1 MLSSPL
7 AAAAAQPCTSAH
19 HCTSADSLPPW
30 TCAPLHL
37 CIPAG
42 LRAPHELCARTLYE
56 ARWRAWLSAW
66 EAGGRGGGG
75 ARGSRGGGG
84 GGGRRNRTLF
94 GSRVALRAVLGAA
107 GASSAG
113 EAEHARGQPDSATAL
128 SEACAEHERGCVP
141 LRRASISNP
150 PTQTPT
156 TNLPQVTLV
165 PHPHPDS
172 RPNPSPRLWAQ
183 P

>member
-1 MLSSPL
+1 MLSSLL
-7 AAAAAQPCTSAH
+7 AAQLPRNPAPLRTIAPLPTVE
-19 HCTSADSLPPW
+19 PPW
-30 TCAPLHL
+30 TSAPLHL
-37 CIPAG
+37 CTPAG

-75 ARGSRGGGG
+75 ARGGRGGGGGGG

-107 GASSAG
+107 QASSAG
-113 EAEHARGQPDSATAL
+113 EAEHARGQPDSAAAL

-141 LRRASISNP
+141 LRRASISTP
-150 PTQTPT
+150 QPIIRRPTF
-156 TNLPQVTLV
+156 LK
-165 PHPHPDS
+165 
-172 RPNPSPRLWAQ
+172 
-183 P
+183 